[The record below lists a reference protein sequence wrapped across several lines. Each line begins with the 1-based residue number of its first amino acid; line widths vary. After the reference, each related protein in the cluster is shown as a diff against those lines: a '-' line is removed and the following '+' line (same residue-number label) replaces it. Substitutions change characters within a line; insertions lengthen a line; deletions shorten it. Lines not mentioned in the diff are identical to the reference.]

1 MEVVNINY
9 TGTGYEYQKYSNKD
23 ENLIISNFINSYF
36 GNANDYIEYFIYDE
50 IGTLLD
56 NNYNAS
62 NYYPTPSSNNSQ
74 NGTYSSI
81 ELDPRSDLESR
92 GFSRGKTNIQYNF
105 LRTLF
110 NSNVVSKYWIKEI
123 SLSRTELKLSS
134 QYLSD
139 ALIQDGFDKYQSY
152 ISNKNYYTDFYLNFG
167 DNVLVICTNV
177 AYIEDDNGSY
187 LLIKLYEQ
195 LPVEYDLKSD
205 LWIVDKIAE
214 SVSYDVD
221 IQVESQ
227 AVSTNNSLRGANFK
241 IPLDKRVGQ
250 TTPYYSYTSLFSSSL
265 DSFTRKLNSYYD
277 DKSISINVD
286 FSDFSN
292 FVHFSSI
299 TSRIQNFV
307 YKLSLLENY
316 QSQIVSQQAITGNGS
331 YSQAA
336 INSQIKIINSNIDS
350 IITKFDIY
358 EYYLYYSS
366 ESFAWP
372 KSTSTTPYLLY
383 STTSSKALNWIGD
396 ANTIPSSLGVSMLYS
411 ASYYDSTNSDILTNV
426 IPGYIRDDSSNQP
439 YITFVNM
446 IGQHFDNVWVYYKDV
461 SNRFNATNNP
471 NTGVSDDLVSDSLKS
486 LGFPIYTNTSIS
498 DNLYYSLF
506 GMNED
511 GSLLPPTGSEL
522 ITNYVTSS
530 LATLSSNDIQQEIYK
545 RIYHNLP
552 YLLKTKGTRKGIE
565 ALISCYGI
573 PKEILTINEFGGYD
587 RYTKSGISEVN
598 NDKINIITSSLELS
612 SSVLFQDGTLQ
623 YYSNNNRVNT
633 TNLEVGFSPSDKINS
648 NISSSLGYFNIDQ
661 LIGNPATQYS
671 SSYKDL
677 ITLSNN
683 YFAAYSQSH
692 KVSEYIR
699 LIKYYNN
706 SVFKTIKDLVPARAN
721 VSTGLIIK
729 SHILERNKYARHEP
743 VAEFINYSQ
752 SIDMISIDAEPGNG
766 ITGSTGYSGIKKTIL
781 GLVEFTSSQGIE
793 KYTGEFGGSVLV
805 IDAVTGSFNQ
815 SDVSINSSGSFPLIQ
830 VDYGALYQNVV
841 NSDRSKRFFDLDY
854 TTNQTQ
860 PVNFNLITQSI
871 SNSQVDNYATYTNAV
886 SPYAYLQD
894 YNYYTNAFTIPRYY
908 GSKNSSATYT
918 TYTAGDTSYGKTAA
932 VDKIKYQYAY
942 LVDIYSSSFQFPKR
956 ANAQI
961 KYIINDNQDVLDLT
975 KTNTNIFTTQ
985 NIFKSGESTNVSLF
999 KYQQSDPYIQKFVG
1013 TNNSN
1018 FSIYES
1024 GYRYSPILY
1033 NINNGIPLT
1042 YNLITAK
1049 QITSSVTLPS
1059 YTELDPFDTGYW
1071 NFGFT
1076 ATLVPD
1082 PYYPALANNVII
1094 TANTRTGGGSS
1105 TSEVRV
1111 TVTLYNS
1118 QATVGQQYFTET
1130 FTIPSG
1136 VSAPQTHTCIINTT
1150 DYSSWDPAMPQPPYT
1165 INVNIDKQE
1174 IFNPSGGGSSTSV
1187 SYVKS
1192 VVDSSPCWWAIDQR
1206 NIKLSLIQSNI
1217 EYYNNFIF
1225 NGYTDAID
1233 KPVFAFYLEQMDLI
1247 RLQNSSS
1254 EWPINSEYR
1263 VNSTSTYTD
1272 STGSYILV
1280 NLDRDI
1286 NLSDTSGS
1294 STSFP
1299 AKICNYIVL
1308 KRILDETNV
1317 ILNYDL
1323 GTTIFQD
1330 GILFPEYIDSKVKDN
1345 SGNTVKSLKQ
1355 QNLIT
1360 SDTNTL
1366 IFE

>member
-50 IGTLLD
+50 VGTLLD

-62 NYYPTPSSNNSQ
+62 NYYPNSSYNNSQ
-74 NGTYSSI
+74 NNTYSSI
-81 ELDPRSDLESR
+81 ELDPKSDLESR

-105 LRTLF
+105 LRNLF

-139 ALIQDGFDKYQSY
+139 ALIQDGFDNYQAY

-195 LPVEYDLKSD
+195 LPLEYDLKSD

-221 IQVESQ
+221 IQVESE
-227 AVSTNNSLRGANFK
+227 VTSTNNSLRGANFK

-250 TTPYYSYTSLFSSSL
+250 TTPYYSYNSLFSSSL

-277 DKSISINVD
+277 DKSVSINID
-286 FSDFSN
+286 FSNFSN
-292 FVHFSSI
+292 FVHFSNI

-316 QSQIVSQQAITGNGS
+316 QSQIVSQQSITSNGS
-331 YSQAA
+331 YSQTAV
-336 INSQIKIINSNIDS
+336 NSQIKIINSNIDS

-383 STTSSKALNWIGD
+383 STTSSQAINWLGSEN
-396 ANTIPSSLGVSMLYS
+396 AFPNSSGISILYS

-439 YITFVNM
+439 YINFVNM

-461 SNRFNATNNP
+461 SNRFNATNSP
-471 NTGVSDDLVSDSLKS
+471 DTGVSEDLVSDSLKS
-486 LGFPIYTNTSIS
+486 LGFPTYTNTSIS

-565 ALISCYGI
+565 ALIGCYGI
-573 PKEILTINEFGGYD
+573 PKDILTINEFGGYN
-587 RYTKSGISEVN
+587 RYTKNGISEVN
-598 NDKINIITSSLELS
+598 NDKISVITSSLELS
-612 SSVLFQDGTLQ
+612 SSVLFQNGTLQ
-623 YYSNNNRVNT
+623 YYSNNNRLNT
-633 TNLEVGFSPSDKINS
+633 VNLEVGFSPSDKINS
-648 NISSSLGYFNIDQ
+648 NISQSIGYFNIDQ
-661 LIGNPATQYS
+661 LIGNPITQYS

-677 ITLSNN
+677 LTLSNN

-692 KVSEYIR
+692 NISEYIR

-721 VSTGLIIK
+721 VSTGLIVK
-729 SHILERNKYARHEP
+729 SHVLERNKYARHEP
-743 VAEFINYSQ
+743 TAEFVNYSQ
-752 SIDMISIDAEPGNG
+752 SLDMISIDGEPGNE
-766 ITGSTGYSGIKKTIL
+766 ITGSTQYSGIKKTPL

-830 VDYGALYQNVV
+830 VNYGGLYQNVI

-871 SNSQVDNYATYTNAV
+871 SNSQVDNYSTYTNAI

-908 GSKNSSATYT
+908 GSKTISATYT
-918 TYTAGDTSYGKTAA
+918 TYTLGDISYGKTAA
-932 VDKIKYQYAY
+932 IDKIKYQYAY
-942 LVDIYSSSFQFPKR
+942 LVDIFSSSFQLPKR

-985 NIFKSGESTNVSLF
+985 NIFKAGESTNVSLF
-999 KYQQSDPYIQKFVG
+999 KYNQTDPYIQKFVG

-1033 NINNGIPLT
+1033 NISGDESMT
-1042 YNLITAK
+1042 YNLIEPS
-1049 QITSSVTLPS
+1049 SSVTTVDIPS
-1059 YTELDPFDTGYW
+1059 YEIISAGNANWWSTIVAGPVNVPNPYQTIVPVTVSSPGTAPTTLQTRISIILTNASRAVVPSNYDIYETVITIAAGSSGPINSTIYMPSYYQGLWLNGDSVTVSINFQETYDPIGGSTTSTKF
-1071 NFGFT
+1071 FT
-1076 ATLVPD
+1076 TVTDSA
-1082 PYYPALANNVII
+1082 ANN
-1094 TANTRTGGGSS
+1094 NW
-1105 TSEVRV
+1105 
-1111 TVTLYNS
+1111 Y
-1118 QATVGQQYFTET
+1118 
-1130 FTIPSG
+1130 
-1136 VSAPQTHTCIINTT
+1136 
-1150 DYSSWDPAMPQPPYT
+1150 
-1165 INVNIDKQE
+1165 
-1174 IFNPSGGGSSTSV
+1174 
-1187 SYVKS
+1187 
-1192 VVDSSPCWWAIDQR
+1192 AIDSR
-1206 NIKLSLIQSNI
+1206 NIKLSSTQSLLYDNI
-1217 EYYNNFIF
+1217 IF
-1225 NGYTDAID
+1225 SGSYAGID
-1233 KPVFAFYLEQMDLI
+1233 TPVFSMAGYQMDMI
-1247 RLQNSSS
+1247 RLYNSQSQWI
-1254 EWPINSEYR
+1254 EESEYR
-1263 VNSTSTYTD
+1263 INYMYQLSD
-1272 STGSYILV
+1272 STGSFWVI
-1280 NLDRDI
+1280 NLDKDL
-1286 NLSDTSGS
+1286 NPSDTELGI
-1294 STSFP
+1294 P
-1299 AKICNYIVL
+1299 GKIKKYIWL
-1308 KRILDETNV
+1308 KRLLDETNI
-1317 ILNYDL
+1317 ILSYDL
-1323 GTTIFQD
+1323 GIPIYQD
-1330 GILFPEYIDSKVKDN
+1330 GILFPQYIDDKVKDN
-1345 SGNTVKSLKQ
+1345 AGNTIKSLKQ
-1355 QNLIT
+1355 QNLIV